1 MQEEPLRTPELVGVT
16 LALDAI
22 AVEVVAALDE
32 AGIANL
38 LVKGPAVARWLYDAP
53 GERPYDDV
61 DLLVREPDLP
71 RAEQTVRGL
80 GFRFVHDDWHGR
92 VWIRG
97 PVNLDLHRRLPGVQA
112 DPAIVFSRL
121 YRDAVPLELGRG
133 SVRVPSEAA
142 RALHLGLHAAQHG
155 PGLTSPRED
164 LRRGLERLP
173 EPVWADAAGLA
184 KELGVEPGFAAGL
197 DLLPAGREL
206 NARLGL
212 QPGTLVDDPG
222 ITAGLRRFGATPGLS
237 RKAEL
242 VVREVFPTRDYLRAH
257 VPLARRGRLGV
268 VLARIW
274 RPFSLLFRLFP
285 ALVAV
290 ARTRGRPPG

>member
-1 MQEEPLRTPELVGVT
+1 MHEEPLRTPELVGVV
-16 LALDAI
+16 LALDAV
-22 AVEVVAALDE
+22 AVEVVAALDD

-38 LVKGPAVARWLYDAP
+38 LVKGPAIARWLYDAP

-61 DLLVREPDLP
+61 DLLVRESDLT
-71 RAEQTVRGL
+71 RAEQTVSRL

-97 PVNLDLHRRLPGVQA
+97 PVNLDLHRRLPGIQA
-112 DPAIVFSRL
+112 EPAAVFSRL
-121 YRDAVPLELGRG
+121 HRDAVPLELGRG
-133 SVRVPSEAA
+133 SVHVPSAAA

-173 EPVWADAAGLA
+173 DAVWVDAAGLA

-197 DLLPAGREL
+197 DLLAAGREL
-206 NARLGL
+206 NVRLGL
-212 QPGTLVDDPG
+212 EPGTLVENPG
-222 ITAGLRRFGATPGLS
+222 ITAGLRRFGATRGLS
-237 RKAEL
+237 QKAEL

-274 RPFSLLFRLFP
+274 RPFSLAFRLFP

-290 ARTRGRPPG
+290 ARTRGRPPN

>member
-1 MQEEPLRTPELVGVT
+1 MHEEPLPTPELVGVI
-16 LALDAI
+16 LALDAV

-38 LVKGPAVARWLYDAP
+38 VVKGPAIARWLYDAP
-53 GERPYDDV
+53 GERPYDDI
-61 DLLVREPDLP
+61 DLLVRESDLT
-71 RAEQTVRGL
+71 RAEQTVRRL

-112 DPAIVFSRL
+112 EPAAVFSRL
-121 YRDAVPLELGRG
+121 HREAVPLELGRG
-133 SVRVPSEAA
+133 SVRVPSAAA

-173 EPVWADAAGLA
+173 DSVWVEAAGLA

-206 NARLGL
+206 NVRLGL
-212 QPGTLVDDPG
+212 EPGTLVENPG
-222 ITAGLRRFGATPGLS
+222 ITAGLRRFGATSGLS
-237 RKAEL
+237 QKAEL

-268 VLARIW
+268 VLARVL
-274 RPFSLLFRLFP
+274 RPFSLVFRLFP

-290 ARTRGRPPG
+290 ARTRGRPPS